1 MKVSIV
7 IPIYNEEQYIEACL
21 DSVLNQDYEGELEI
35 LLVDG
40 GSTDKTR
47 EIVARYMEGYKHIRL
62 LHNPKRIAPSAMN
75 IGVQNSEG
83 ELIIRMDAHA
93 DYAYDYISKCVEW
106 SLKTSADNVGGPA
119 LARGRGYWGQAI
131 EYAHYSPF
139 GLGGAD
145 FRTGTCEG
153 YTDTVFC
160 GAFRREVFDK
170 VGLYDERLVRN
181 QDIELN
187 SRIIAS
193 GGKCYI
199 TPEIKCTYYCRSN
212 LKDLWQQN
220 YNNGLW
226 SIYTTRVAKSAL
238 SLRHFVPLLFVSGL
252 IISLLLMILG
262 WTILSK
268 WAWYLGLPFILCA
281 GSYILAAS
289 FFSVKIAWKQGVK
302 YFPAL
307 LAVFATLHVSYGWG
321 SIKGL
326 ITVKAWSEEN
336 TLRCD

>member
-1 MKVSIV
+1 MESIVKVSVV

-21 DSVLNQDYEGELEI
+21 ESVLAQDYDGEVEI

-40 GSTDKTR
+40 GSTDRTR
-47 EIVARYMEGYKHIRL
+47 EIISRYIARYNNIRL
-62 LHNPKRIAPSAMN
+62 LDNPKRIAPVAMN
-75 IGVQNSEG
+75 IGIQNAHG
-83 ELIIRMDAHA
+83 ELIIIMGAHA
-93 DYAYDYISKCVEW
+93 DYAYDYVSKCVEW
-106 SLKTSADNVGGPA
+106 SLKTGADNVGGPA
-119 LARGRGYWGQAI
+119 LARGNGYWGNAI

-145 FRTGTCEG
+145 FRTGTYEG
-153 YTDTVFC
+153 YTDTVFG

-170 VGLYDERLVRN
+170 VGLYNERLVRN

-193 GGKCYI
+193 GGKCFI
-199 TPEIKCTYYCRSN
+199 TPEIKCKYYCRSN
-212 LKDLWQQN
+212 LRDLWQQN

-226 SIYTTRVAKSAL
+226 SIYTIRLTKSAL
-238 SLRHFVPLLFVSGL
+238 SLRHFVPLLFVSSL

-262 WTILSK
+262 WAVMSN
-268 WAWYLGLPFILCA
+268 WAWYLSLPFILC
-281 GSYILAAS
+281 GVSYILS
-289 FFSVKIAWKQGVK
+289 NTFFSIKIARRHSMK

-307 LAVFATLHVSYGWG
+307 LAVFATLHISYGCG

-326 ITVKAWSEEN
+326 ITAKARWN
-336 TLRCD
+336 IR